1 MPRRGP
7 SVVTVA
13 KAGINRRCAKG
24 CQRNELY
31 GVLTSSREVAVK
43 VVPVSR
49 EVLAAMQQGFQ
60 GAGSVL

>member
-1 MPRRGP
+1 MRWSAR
-7 SVVTVA
+7 SVVTFA

-24 CQRNELY
+24 GQRNELL

-49 EVLAAMQQGFQ
+49 DVLAAMQQGFL